1 MILVLL
7 MFTGCGG
14 GEEEVCHAHQGM
26 WQLVPRNVK
35 QVDGPTASADDLAV
49 EQARWSEP
57 GRIVHPRWT
66 PRPENFRKF
75 LKGVAGSAVTYPGLT
90 GGGTARFASSAF
102 QAIGVSASSRFL
114 CDLFTASN
122 RYPAGSRSSSLQ
134 VSIRL

>member
-57 GRIVHPRWT
+57 GRIHMVQDPT
-66 PRPENFRKF
+66 FRF
-75 LKGVAGSAVTYPGLT
+75 
-90 GGGTARFASSAF
+90 
-102 QAIGVSASSRFL
+102 
-114 CDLFTASN
+114 
-122 RYPAGSRSSSLQ
+122 
-134 VSIRL
+134 VSIYLGDFSWAQEVP